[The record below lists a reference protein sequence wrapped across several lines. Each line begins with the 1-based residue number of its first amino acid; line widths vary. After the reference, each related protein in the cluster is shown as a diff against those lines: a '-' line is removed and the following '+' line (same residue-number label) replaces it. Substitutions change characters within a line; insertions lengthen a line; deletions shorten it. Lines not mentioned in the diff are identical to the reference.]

1 MPSPLRTRPLRPAEP
16 DRTPALDALSDQ
28 TLLVRFAASD
38 PEAAAVFVRRF
49 QRRVFGVAFT
59 ILRDARAAE
68 DAAQEAFLRAWRHAA
83 VFDPRRGSV
92 VTWLLTITRNSAID
106 ASRARHPVA
115 LDPTQLQRLSPEAAE
130 RDTAVTAVMN
140 DDILRLRKA
149 LSELPDEQRRAVVL
163 AGVWGLSG
171 REIAAREQIPLG
183 TAKSRIRIALR
194 RLHVTLARDGREQQ
208 QVCT

>member
-1 MPSPLRTRPLRPAEP
+1 MRTRSPRPAETE
-16 DRTPALDALSDQ
+16 RTPALDALSDE
-28 TLLVRFAASD
+28 TLLARFAASD

-59 ILRDARAAE
+59 ILRDPRAAD

-83 VFDPRRGSV
+83 AFDARRGSV
-92 VTWLLTITRNSAID
+92 VTWLLTITRNLAID
-106 ASRARHPVA
+106 ASRVRRPVA
-115 LDPTQLQRLSPEAAE
+115 LDPADLQCLSPEAAG
-130 RDTAVTAVMN
+130 RDPAVIAVVS
-140 DDILRLRKA
+140 DDILRLREA
-149 LSELPDEQRRAVVL
+149 LSGLPDGQRRAVVL
-163 AGVWGLSG
+163 AGMWGLSA

-194 RLHVTLARDGREQQ
+194 RLQVALARDGREQH